1 MDEVDGL
8 RSKISSEDS
17 LPVSSTLAEPINLE
31 GQQVTVSRDET
42 LMCDAVNI
50 SWYFMILS
58 VYSSDPH
65 YARLRG
71 ELEFDAHN
79 LEAESW
85 SVAVDQS
92 YLKALNKEAI
102 KRQDVIYGMLKL
114 TITSSVHWT
123 EQV

>member
-50 SWYFMILS
+50 SWCFVILS

>member
-42 LMCDAVNI
+42 LMCDVVNI
-50 SWYFMILS
+50 SWCFMILS

-102 KRQDVIYGMLKL
+102 KRQDVIYGTLKL

>member
-42 LMCDAVNI
+42 LMCDGVNI
-50 SWYFMILS
+50 SWCFMILS